1 MDGAVGDNNGFA
13 DVKKLM
19 NTYEKGGGY
28 VEPSQARY
36 VGGGGRDAGQGM
48 NTDYVSVDQGR
59 VVTWRVEG
67 AGGFGRGDDVGGS
80 DPGPVVGE
88 GGSVCGG
95 GGCVEHSQA
104 IYVGGG
110 GRDAGHGM
118 NTDYVSVD
126 QRRAA
131 TWREEGGGHG
141 PGLAV
146 GEGSLN
152 EAEGGE
158 GVDGVGGHDIDTGRV
173 DRAGGG
179 QIDHQTSTDVQKY
192 GNQWPD
198 QFQYIHQ
205 LI

>member
-19 NTYEKGGGY
+19 NTYEKGGGHA
-28 VEPSQARY
+28 EPSQARY

-95 GGCVEHSQA
+95 GRCVEHNQA
-104 IYVGGG
+104 RYVGGG
-110 GRDAGHGM
+110 GRDAGQGM

-126 QRRAA
+126 QGRAA
-131 TWREEGGGHG
+131 TWREEGAGGCGRDGDNVGGSDPG
-141 PGLAV
+141 PVV
-146 GEGSLN
+146 GEGGL
-152 EAEGGE
+152 GE
-158 GVDGVGGHDIDTGRV
+158 VVCG
-173 DRAGGG
+173 
-179 QIDHQTSTDVQKY
+179 
-192 GNQWPD
+192 
-198 QFQYIHQ
+198 
-205 LI
+205 

>member
-19 NTYEKGGGY
+19 NTYEKGGGHA
-28 VEPSQARY
+28 EPSQARY

-126 QRRAA
+126 QGRAA
-131 TWREEGGGHG
+131 TWREEGAGGCGRDGDNVGGSDPG
-141 PGLAV
+141 PVV
-146 GEGSLN
+146 GEGGL
-152 EAEGGE
+152 GE
-158 GVDGVGGHDIDTGRV
+158 VVCGVSVDGVTNRRGI
-173 DRAGGG
+173 
-179 QIDHQTSTDVQKY
+179 K
-192 GNQWPD
+192 
-198 QFQYIHQ
+198 
-205 LI
+205 